1 MAAAVASYPGP
12 PRQEALLGTPPSSH
26 RQTQPLPGHGHG
38 QSPGHPLF
46 QRGRRVATPV
56 SALARL
62 WGDEPRR
69 EEPQP
74 LSISA
79 SAAAPSGGP
88 NLAARARAAT
98 QASWNRRSL
107 SPQRPTVPQ
116 PQPQPVFIRAQDTAP
131 APATDTPRTRF
142 QESPSPRSRHRSIR
156 PSMTP
161 SRMGFPDPT
170 SPPADYRAARQTSM
184 SPPRAASR
192 QTVVPPPKEDED
204 LIHQHVLYI
213 LKKNP
218 DVSKSRKVQQVT
230 PGVYLLD
237 GHEVNIEWRH
247 SREPGR
253 RGCPVVV
260 DGPMR
265 QPLID
270 YLRFS
275 EENKEYDT
283 ETVACTT
290 SLHQV
295 PKDKRMTFDDRHKQY
310 SRLEAM
316 KVAKEQACI
325 REQAADCLLDG
336 KQVPDDL
343 VRRYNKALRSKIRSR
358 EKDGS
363 GAETPG
369 LRPSLLPR
377 CFSRCVTLGL
387 ERSAQ
392 ATGDPGA
399 ISGRDTD
406 ASTSNATTG
415 NAGGASRASST
426 STESAGEDTGAAQA
440 AGEGA
445 ASCSPGAALFPSLA
459 TALSG
464 CDAHGCAGHGWKPS
478 GAPSDWPAERHP
490 AVADGRRRPRAFP
503 CSRHVPARD
512 FPEWPAALWP
522 RRHRHSDHRDR
533 EHRDRNFGH
542 GGACAGQGP
551 GPGRT
556 QLERLLCDFSAIPG
570 AQRLSHPYPAH
581 CTGGDCSPHHG
592 GLAPVVWPPVGHANI
607 GETATIVTCPLESLE
622 PEIRLHCR
630 S

>member
-26 RQTQPLPGHGHG
+26 RQTQPLPGSHGHG
-38 QSPGHPLF
+38 HSPGHPLF

-74 LSISA
+74 QPLSISA
-79 SAAAPSGGP
+79 SAAAPSGP

-116 PQPQPVFIRAQDTAP
+116 PQPVFIRAQDTAP
-131 APATDTPRTRF
+131 GPATDTPRTRF

-170 SPPADYRAARQTSM
+170 SPPADYRAVRQTSM

-247 SREPGR
+247 SREPGK

-363 GAETPG
+363 GPERRET
-369 LRPSLLPR
+369 LVPSPAGTPTPATPATPVAPAAAPAAAAAAAAPKVPVRIPELPR
-377 CFSRCVTLGL
+377 LP
-387 ERSAQ
+387 ERALPPVVQAQ
-392 ATGDPGA
+392 ALPC
-399 ISGRDTD
+399 SHP
-406 ASTSNATTG
+406 
-415 NAGGASRASST
+415 SRQPSPA
-426 STESAGEDTGAAQA
+426 AMRMAAQA
-440 AGEGA
+440 MAGSLQAPPRSGTPRSPMA
-445 ASCSPGAALFPSLA
+445 AEVLAPFPAIAMSQRGISLNGLPPFGPVA
-459 TALSG
+459 TAST
-464 CDAHGCAGHGWKPS
+464 AS
-478 GAPSDWPAERHP
+478 
-490 AVADGRRRPRAFP
+490 
-503 CSRHVPARD
+503 
-512 FPEWPAALWP
+512 
-522 RRHRHSDHRDR
+522 
-533 EHRDRNFGH
+533 
-542 GGACAGQGP
+542 
-551 GPGRT
+551 
-556 QLERLLCDFSAIPG
+556 
-570 AQRLSHPYPAH
+570 
-581 CTGGDCSPHHG
+581 
-592 GLAPVVWPPVGHANI
+592 
-607 GETATIVTCPLESLE
+607 TATATAAPAGPVTGSALTRVARSWSSSSVTSLPYRE
-622 PEIRLHCR
+622 PSVSRIPTRPTAQVVTAAPITVTACQSSSLP
-630 S
+630 SAMPT

>member
-26 RQTQPLPGHGHG
+26 SRQTQPLPGSGHG

-69 EEPQP
+69 EEPAP
-74 LSISA
+74 LGISA

-98 QASWNRRSL
+98 QASWNRSL
-107 SPQRPTVPQ
+107 SPQRATVPQ
-116 PQPQPVFIRAQDTAP
+116 PQQPQPLFIRAQDT

-247 SREPGR
+247 SREPGK

-358 EKDGS
+358 EKDGERR
-363 GAETPG
+363 ET
-369 LRPSLLPR
+369 LVPSPAGTPTPATPAAPATPTAPTAPAAPAAPAAPKVPVKIPELPR
-377 CFSRCVTLGL
+377 LPERALPPVVQALPCSHPSRQPSPAAM
-387 ERSAQ
+387 RM
-392 ATGDPGA
+392 
-399 ISGRDTD
+399 
-406 ASTSNATTG
+406 
-415 NAGGASRASST
+415 
-426 STESAGEDTGAAQA
+426 AAQA
-440 AGEGA
+440 MAGSLQAPPQRSSGTPRSPMA
-445 ASCSPGAALFPSLA
+445 AEVLA
-459 TALSG
+459 
-464 CDAHGCAGHGWKPS
+464 PF
-478 GAPSDWPAERHP
+478 P
-490 AVADGRRRPRAFP
+490 AVAMSQRGISLNGLPPFGPVATATP
-503 CSRHVPARD
+503 STATTAATATSATAVP
-512 FPEWPAALWP
+512 L
-522 RRHRHSDHRDR
+522 
-533 EHRDRNFGH
+533 
-542 GGACAGQGP
+542 
-551 GPGRT
+551 PGRALARVARSWSGSSVT
-556 QLERLLCDFSAIPG
+556 SLPFREPSVSRIPTRPTAQVVTAAPITVASGQSSGLPSAMP
-570 AQRLSHPYPAH
+570 
-581 CTGGDCSPHHG
+581 T
-592 GLAPVVWPPVGHANI
+592 
-607 GETATIVTCPLESLE
+607 
-622 PEIRLHCR
+622 
-630 S
+630 